1 MTEQETL
8 DRITANTSPSHGHY
22 PAGSLTDSVRPLQQ
36 GKTSD
41 TGHFQHNII
50 VDKSY
55 KDLHNLPS
63 PIKSPRSF
71 RSSFL
76 MPGRSN
82 EGQQSQNRN
91 TEGAEKLSSSAS
103 SPQFRPVDSHTERHP
118 RVPHKPNQK
127 SDLGRV
133 YQYFDGNTVFCL
145 GGRWQNTRGRP
156 VNIATGIFVIIPCA
170 LFFGFEA
177 PWLWKHVSP
186 AIPIV
191 FAYLAYICFSS
202 FIHASV
208 TDPGILPRN
217 LHQFPPVDDND
228 DPLQLSPP
236 TTDWALIKSAESST
250 AAMEVPVK
258 HCRTCNIWRPP
269 RAHHCRLC
277 DNCIETH
284 DHHCVWLNNCVG
296 KRNYRYFFTFVTS
309 ATILAVYLVATSLT
323 QILLYRNREGVS
335 FGKAIDHF
343 RVPFA
348 LVFLGFISF
357 LYPAALMGYHIF
369 LMARGET
376 TREYMNSH
384 KFAKKERFRA
394 FSQASMLKNFIVVLC
409 RPRQP
414 TYYQF
419 KAHYHEGDQRLGIRR
434 GKRPRSSSQGL
445 EMHDVVPGSSGFQG
459 PVALR
464 SEHSH

>member
-1 MTEQETL
+1 MILSHYKLIRQLTL
-8 DRITANTSPSHGHY
+8 
-22 PAGSLTDSVRPLQQ
+22 V
-36 GKTSD
+36 K
-41 TGHFQHNII
+41 
-50 VDKSY
+50 
-55 KDLHNLPS
+55 
-63 PIKSPRSF
+63 
-71 RSSFL
+71 
-76 MPGRSN
+76 
-82 EGQQSQNRN
+82 
-91 TEGAEKLSSSAS
+91 
-103 SPQFRPVDSHTERHP
+103 
-118 RVPHKPNQK
+118 
-127 SDLGRV
+127 
-133 YQYFDGNTVFCL
+133 
-145 GGRWQNTRGRP
+145 
-156 VNIATGIFVIIPCA
+156 
-170 LFFGFEA
+170 
-177 PWLWKHVSP
+177 
-186 AIPIV
+186 
-191 FAYLAYICFSS
+191 
-202 FIHASV
+202 
-208 TDPGILPRN
+208 ILPRN

-236 TTDWALIKSAESST
+236 TTDWALIKSAESTT

-309 ATILAVYLVATSLT
+309 ATILAAYLIATSLT
-323 QILLYRNREGVS
+323 QILLYKNRERIS
-335 FGKAIDHF
+335 FGQAVDHF

-348 LVFLGFISF
+348 LVFLGFITF

-394 FSQASMLKNFIVVLC
+394 FSQASVFKNFIVVLC

-419 KAHYHEGDQRLGIRR
+419 KAHYHEGDQRLGEVRR
-434 GKRPRSSSQGL
+434 DKRPRSSSQGL
-445 EMHDVVPGSSGFQG
+445 EMHDVNPGGPGFQG
-459 PVALR
+459 PVSLR
-464 SEHSH
+464 NETPRSS